1 MLSQKKQSIWGYIF
15 IAPAMIGFIC
25 FSMGPMLFSLGI
37 SFFQWDII
45 TPPIFQG
52 LENYITL
59 LKDPLIGTSLAVTFK
74 YTLITVPLITFV
86 PLFVAILLNRKIKGM
101 SIFRIIFY
109 IPSIVPIV
117 ANSAIWMYLLDP
129 MYGPINQILKVMHLP
144 TGKFIYD
151 MKEVLPCLAVMAL
164 WLSGNT
170 VIIYLAKLQ
179 GVPEEVYE
187 AASLDGASAWEKFW
201 HLTVPLM
208 SPIIFYNLI
217 MAVLGT
223 MQTFTQVYIMTEGG
237 PANSSL
243 MYSML
248 IYRNAFQQSKM
259 GYAAAMSWVLFVIM
273 GFITFVLFKTS
284 KLWVYHEN
292 AE

>member
-1 MLSQKKQSIWGYIF
+1 
-15 IAPAMIGFIC
+15 
-25 FSMGPMLFSLGI
+25 
-37 SFFQWDII
+37 
-45 TPPIFQG
+45 
-52 LENYITL
+52 
-59 LKDPLIGTSLAVTFK
+59 
-74 YTLITVPLITFV
+74 
-86 PLFVAILLNRKIKGM
+86 
-101 SIFRIIFY
+101 
-109 IPSIVPIV
+109 
-117 ANSAIWMYLLDP
+117 
-129 MYGPINQILKVMHLP
+129 
-144 TGKFIYD
+144 
-151 MKEVLPCLAVMAL
+151 
-164 WLSGNT
+164 
-170 VIIYLAKLQ
+170 
-179 GVPEEVYE
+179 
-187 AASLDGASAWEKFW
+187 
-201 HLTVPLM
+201 M